1 MYKSPQEHSL
11 SSSPSNSAKTSEYTH
26 TVPFSSTTM
35 SVDAGGLAQMKYN
48 NSFNGGGLGVPGSG
62 FASRGKGS
70 HIKRLSVPQPQK
82 IDENQNSGSVST
94 PRTSR
99 SHLLAGLRTAPK
111 TGTPSTAPISQ
122 QRSARNNVE
131 HSKYGS
137 TAGTPTYG
145 ARAPQTA
152 TGAGFPNHM
161 YGGGNPNMSN
171 MGRQMYCLPEH
182 VLAPPALDLG
192 IDEGDEPMD
201 EKLYAELV
209 STNLYLAEQQQRLQ
223 QQLANVTA
231 AAQQFQGMQMNQAAG
246 MQQQYQSQGRPNA
259 GYYQQQ
265 LLQGMQP
272 VVQPVPGQPGIFSV
286 YNPMTGQQSFVV
298 DNSVQQEEIPPP
310 AYQDY
315 MSQQSPAVQT
325 PVFRA
330 EVSPPPE
337 LSESPVQSQRSNSP
351 PKVAPSPPQDVT
363 PLPPPSANA
372 FRRSHKKT
380 PSGVPGIKTSGDGIR
395 GNGPKS
401 AGFPATPQTGTFG
414 PGQGRAGEHPIRQP
428 RGPPSLEELVAK
440 PTSKHEGSKNFVTRQ
455 RRRAVH
461 NLVRAG
467 IERRGES
474 RSSAHNSSGGSGT
487 PASETEFTFSAS
499 DNDDPATRSGSL
511 SSKPSLGS
519 LRAAASGA
527 IGSERK
533 EKDRGS
539 VDSLYSSATISGDEG
554 MLAGKMNE
562 VRLDDAATAGI
573 SGHRSTGSSV
583 VGGQG
588 SERRPMSMRFLSG
601 AEKRKSPIM

>member
-1 MYKSPQEHSL
+1 
-11 SSSPSNSAKTSEYTH
+11 
-26 TVPFSSTTM
+26 M
-35 SVDAGGLAQMKYN
+35 SVDAGGLAQMTYN

-70 HIKRLSVPQPQK
+70 HIKRLSVPQPQNN
-82 IDENQNSGSVST
+82 DENQNSSTVTT

-111 TGTPSTAPISQ
+111 TGTPSTAPLSQ
-122 QRSARNNVE
+122 RPARNNVE
-131 HSKYGS
+131 QNNYGS
-137 TAGTPTYG
+137 STGAPSYG
-145 ARAPQTA
+145 GRGPQTA
-152 TGAGFPNHM
+152 TGAGFPNHR
-161 YGGGNPNMSN
+161 YGGGNPNNSN
-171 MGRQMYCLPEH
+171 MNGGRQMYSLPEH
-182 VLAPPALDLG
+182 VLAPPSIDIG
-192 IDEGDEPMD
+192 IDEGEEPMD
-201 EKLYAELV
+201 EKLYSELV
-209 STNLYLAEQQQRLQ
+209 STNIFLAEQQQRLQ
-223 QQLANVTA
+223 QQLASVTA
-231 AAQQFQGMQMNQAAG
+231 AAQQFQGLNVNQVSAG
-246 MQQQYQSQGRPNA
+246 MQQQQQQQQYQSPGFPNA

-272 VVQPVPGQPGIFSV
+272 IVQPVPGQPGIFSV
-286 YNPMTGQQSFVV
+286 YNPMTGQQNFVR

-310 AYQDY
+310 MYQEY
-315 MSQQSPAVQT
+315 PSQHPSAVQT

-337 LSESPVQSQRSNSP
+337 LSESPVQSQRSGSP
-351 PKVAPSPPQDVT
+351 AKTAPSPPQDVT

-372 FRRSHKKT
+372 FRPNHKKSS
-380 PSGVPGIKTSGDGIR
+380 SGVPGIKTSGDGIR

-414 PGQGRAGEHPIRQP
+414 PGQARAGEHPSRQP

-440 PTSKHEGSKNFVTRQ
+440 PTSKHEGSKNFATRQ

-474 RSSAHNSSGGSGT
+474 RSSGNNSSGGSGT

-519 LRAAASGA
+519 LRAAANGA

-539 VDSLYSSATISGDEG
+539 VDGQYSSAPLNGDEG
-554 MLAGKMNE
+554 ILAGKLNE
-562 VRLDDAATAGI
+562 VRLDDAATAGV
-573 SGHRSTGSSV
+573 SGHRSTSSF

-588 SERRPMSMRFLSG
+588 SERRPMSMRFLSD

>member
-1 MYKSPQEHSL
+1 VDKSADSTAGVSL
-11 SSSPSNSAKTSEYTH
+11 HRTLEKTSEYTP
-26 TVPFSSTTM
+26 TVSFPSTTM
-35 SVDAGGLAQMKYN
+35 SVDAGGLAQMTYN

-70 HIKRLSVPQPQK
+70 HIKRLSVPQAQK
-82 IDENQNSGSVST
+82 IDESQNSSTVST

-111 TGTPSTAPISQ
+111 TGTPSTAPLSQ

-131 HSKYGS
+131 HSNYGPS
-137 TAGTPTYG
+137 AGTPTYG
-145 ARAPQTA
+145 GRAPQTA
-152 TGAGFPNHM
+152 TGTGFPNHM
-161 YGGGNPNMSN
+161 YGGGNPNMN
-171 MGRQMYCLPEH
+171 VGRQMYCLPEH
-182 VLAPPALDLG
+182 VLAPPSIDLG
-192 IDEGDEPMD
+192 MVEGDEPMD

-209 STNLYLAEQQQRLQ
+209 STNLFLAEQQQRLQ

-231 AAQQFQGMQMNQAAG
+231 AAQQFQGMQLNQANAG
-246 MQQQYQSQGRPNA
+246 MQQQYQSPGRPSA

-286 YNPMTGQQSFVV
+286 YNPMTGQQSFVM

-310 AYQDY
+310 MYQDY
-315 MSQQSPAVQT
+315 LSQQAPSVQT

-337 LSESPVQSQRSNSP
+337 LSESPVQSQRSVSP
-351 PKVAPSPPQDVT
+351 PKAAPSPPQEVT

-372 FRRSHKKT
+372 FRRNPKKNT
-380 PSGVPGIKTSGDGIR
+380 SGVPGIKTSGDGLR

-499 DNDDPATRSGSL
+499 DNYDPATRSGSL

-533 EKDRGS
+533 ERDRGS
-539 VDSLYSSATISGDEG
+539 VDSLYSSVTGDETI
-554 MLAGKMNE
+554 LAGKLNE

-588 SERRPMSMRFLSG
+588 SERRPMPMRFLSG
-601 AEKRKSPIM
+601 SEKRKSPIM